1 VTPGPGAQS
10 DQGFERFVDRCLVHL
25 SRRARSVAVS
35 TDSDHTRLAFAGVT
49 MTNGARDQRKL
60 AVRRHEIPD
69 DGSLAGR
76 ERAVPPDHWGD
87 DPEFEVLRKERRL
100 AILRSIS
107 RLPEDE
113 KRIMVYRTQGVGLA
127 RIALELGWSVQEVR
141 NGIARA
147 KRALRRDLGLPGGG
161 PDGF

>member
-1 VTPGPGAQS
+1 
-10 DQGFERFVDRCLVHL
+10 
-25 SRRARSVAVS
+25 
-35 TDSDHTRLAFAGVT
+35 
-49 MTNGARDQRKL
+49 
-60 AVRRHEIPD
+60 
-69 DGSLAGR
+69 
-76 ERAVPPDHWGD
+76 
-87 DPEFEVLRKERRL
+87 VLRKERRL